1 VAYYGERWRAADWAE
16 GPRPCEYDPITT
28 ARFGS
33 GEMNLRIFRMHCCG
47 LKKKDALLRLI
58 LATREILPNL
68 KWLHFFNG
76 SRY

>member
-47 LKKKDALLRLI
+47 LKKKRCTAAIDTSDERNIAKFEM
-58 LATREILPNL
+58 AP
-68 KWLHFFNG
+68 FF
-76 SRY
+76 